1 MKFSVNLIILI
12 LIFVEHEKYKE
23 NINRELLVLLFD
35 IALTVM

>member
-1 MKFSVNLIILI
+1 MLNEIQCNFDL
-12 LIFVEHEKYKE
+12 FVEHEKYKQ